1 MWPFV
6 SCRRTRTKLTAP
18 LGIVTAGRN
27 TAQFCSVIS
36 YNRRGEQQ
44 RRCNAPSVEQSPVG
58 VNRMTPT
65 DFARLSRM
73 TAGEG
78 SYCYRGATEVSGDG
92 SNESAALERAYDDD
106 ERQFGQQATSDGQL
120 LSCHFSTTTTRI
132 VLPKTVRRRPVII
145 PAAWFSIAA
154 VTIAVTA
161 VVVT

>member
-1 MWPFV
+1 
-6 SCRRTRTKLTAP
+6 
-18 LGIVTAGRN
+18 
-27 TAQFCSVIS
+27 
-36 YNRRGEQQ
+36 
-44 RRCNAPSVEQSPVG
+44 
-58 VNRMTPT
+58 
-65 DFARLSRM
+65 M